1 MVKRIPG
8 WITGAF
14 LLALCLLVIYGSGC
28 KEGNNSTPISMTLSG
43 IQATS
48 GTLDEYSGTFS
59 ISGYVKNNDVPVVNL
74 PVELFV
80 GDKQVA
86 NPVQTAGNGQFIF
99 SNLAAALYTLRIGHG
114 SATFTEMLYPVY
126 ITSDGS
132 QSPSDLVVPIELQN
146 PTVIPASGTIEA
158 YVIDASTNNPILLA
172 TASLSMYSG
181 GVWVPQNKSTLTD
194 GSGYFYFSGVL
205 PGLYTLNVNKTGYA
219 SMAYPVN
226 IQSTGAMSPS
236 KPKIPL
242 TFISAVPTITGTLS
256 GYAKDLSG
264 NVIPEI
270 TITVKNSKT
279 GIQVT
284 GSPRI
289 TTTQGKFTFDGLPVG
304 EYTITASG
312 AGYTSVTRTSYI
324 RTDGTSDP
332 ESTDLILAPITR
344 ITGSLVGYVKLEN
357 DTPLPEII
365 ITVTDINTGLTIA
378 GSPRKTTTEGKYI
391 FESVPVGDYTV
402 SASGTGYS
410 TATRTCYIKS
420 DGSADPVTT
429 QIVLTRLTELRGT
442 ITGYARLD
450 ITNAVLPEIT
460 VTAKNVGTGQFVS
473 GSPRKTTSEGKY
485 SFYDLIPGEY
495 TITASGTGYTEV
507 TRTCYIKTDGTADPV
522 STDLILSYSMQ
533 SSMIEAYVV
542 DAATNAGVNLATIK
556 LFKYV
561 GGIWDDLG
569 KTTLSNGS
577 GYFAFSDVN
586 PGLYR
591 VTISKSDYV
600 DRDFAITIR
609 EDGTKDPAMPKII
622 LTPVAQAVVGNVV
635 GTVKLD
641 TTGQVLPEIYVS
653 LKNSSN
659 AHVTGSPLKTTADG
673 KFGFYGLVPGT
684 YTLNASGT
692 SFTSVT
698 RTCYILSNGT
708 TDPSS
713 TILTLSRDPATGN
726 IIGYV
731 KYGTTPLPE
740 ISVRILD
747 STDTPLASSPFIT
760 TQDGKFAANDLGAG
774 VYTISID
781 DPKYA
786 PATRTVYIASNGT
799 VDPATTNISLTKV
812 TGTLSGYVRN
822 SSTNAAL
829 AEVWVSVKGSD
840 GQNAASPMLTTA
852 EGRYYFS
859 NLLPDTYTL
868 NASAPGYLTAT
879 RTVYIREDGTT
890 DPTTTTLFIT
900 PDPSVVGTIVGYVR
914 LASTSAALPEIDV
927 KLYKGLVQVGNDIR
941 TTSEGKFLFENLQP
955 DTYTIT
961 VPGTVSGGPGQ
972 TYYEVTRTCYIR
984 SNGTSDPTQTT
995 IPLVDKP

>member
-1 MVKRIPG
+1 
-8 WITGAF
+8 
-14 LLALCLLVIYGSGC
+14 
-28 KEGNNSTPISMTLSG
+28 
-43 IQATS
+43 
-48 GTLDEYSGTFS
+48 
-59 ISGYVKNNDVPVVNL
+59 
-74 PVELFV
+74 
-80 GDKQVA
+80 
-86 NPVQTAGNGQFIF
+86 
-99 SNLAAALYTLRIGHG
+99 
-114 SATFTEMLYPVY
+114 
-126 ITSDGS
+126 
-132 QSPSDLVVPIELQN
+132 
-146 PTVIPASGTIEA
+146 
-158 YVIDASTNNPILLA
+158 
-172 TASLSMYSG
+172 
-181 GVWVPQNKSTLTD
+181 
-194 GSGYFYFSGVL
+194 
-205 PGLYTLNVNKTGYA
+205 
-219 SMAYPVN
+219 
-226 IQSTGAMSPS
+226 
-236 KPKIPL
+236 
-242 TFISAVPTITGTLS
+242 
-256 GYAKDLSG
+256 
-264 NVIPEI
+264 
-270 TITVKNSKT
+270 
-279 GIQVT
+279 
-284 GSPRI
+284 
-289 TTTQGKFTFDGLPVG
+289 
-304 EYTITASG
+304 
-312 AGYTSVTRTSYI
+312 
-324 RTDGTSDP
+324 
-332 ESTDLILAPITR
+332 
-344 ITGSLVGYVKLEN
+344 
-357 DTPLPEII
+357 
-365 ITVTDINTGLTIA
+365 
-378 GSPRKTTTEGKYI
+378 
-391 FESVPVGDYTV
+391 
-402 SASGTGYS
+402 
-410 TATRTCYIKS
+410 
-420 DGSADPVTT
+420 
-429 QIVLTRLTELRGT
+429 
-442 ITGYARLD
+442 
-450 ITNAVLPEIT
+450 
-460 VTAKNVGTGQFVS
+460 
-473 GSPRKTTSEGKY
+473 
-485 SFYDLIPGEY
+485 
-495 TITASGTGYTEV
+495 
-507 TRTCYIKTDGTADPV
+507 
-522 STDLILSYSMQ
+522 
-533 SSMIEAYVV
+533 MIEAYVV